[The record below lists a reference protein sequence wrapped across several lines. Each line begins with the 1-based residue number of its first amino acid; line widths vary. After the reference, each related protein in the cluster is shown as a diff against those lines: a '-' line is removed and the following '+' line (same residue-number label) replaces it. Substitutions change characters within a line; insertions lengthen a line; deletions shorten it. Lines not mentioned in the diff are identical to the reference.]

1 MSIFK
6 ELKAYTRE
14 FTRHWLQYL
23 MLFLSLNLINQFI
36 VIPLFRYV
44 TTFVLQ
50 ASAIPFVSYQNV
62 VTIITTH
69 TLVFVILIIEL
80 LLLLVVIYAQFA
92 YLLHRVRAIYSEN
105 FTFKGS
111 FKETW
116 ANVKKIRFGSLLL
129 LGLYFL
135 LVVPF
140 ADIVFRTPLL
150 AKIQIPEFI
159 LDYMTRTPILLT
171 ILIVFYAV
179 VLLFGIRLIFT
190 LPLMVFGQKKTRTAM
205 KKSWQLTK
213 NAKWWAIILRLIIIG
228 IFVSAILAIFYL
240 AVYGLQLGWDLLPGK
255 YPALVL
261 AIINLSLIQ
270 IGSELV
276 FIWAS
281 VISLLIIFAPL
292 KITPINEATEKMPA
306 GKILK
311 TFTAVV
317 FGLIVV
323 TSVVT
328 NILYLVGVNSHAPVV
343 ISHRGVD
350 DKNGVQ
356 NTLESLRKTAKEK
369 PDYVEIDLHETR
381 DKQFIVVHDDNLQKL
396 TGVNK
401 TPSELTLKQ
410 LTKLTAKEDGH
421 EAKLVS
427 FDNYLKEAQR
437 LNQKLLIEIKT
448 TPQDSKTMLERFN
461 QKYGQTIIKNKYQVQ
476 SLDYRVI
483 EGLHEINPRLFVLY
497 IQPYNFTYPRSVADG
512 YSMEYSTLNS
522 DFIWQA
528 HLQDHPVYAWTIND
542 EKLMMKMMYEQVD
555 GLITDKVSLAKKT
568 IKQFQDDSSYANR
581 ILNYIIVAR
590 MPNDL
595 EA

>member
-1 MSIFK
+1 
-6 ELKAYTRE
+6 
-14 FTRHWLQYL
+14 
-23 MLFLSLNLINQFI
+23 
-36 VIPLFRYV
+36 
-44 TTFVLQ
+44 
-50 ASAIPFVSYQNV
+50 
-62 VTIITTH
+62 
-69 TLVFVILIIEL
+69 
-80 LLLLVVIYAQFA
+80 
-92 YLLHRVRAIYSEN
+92 
-105 FTFKGS
+105 
-111 FKETW
+111 
-116 ANVKKIRFGSLLL
+116 
-129 LGLYFL
+129 
-135 LVVPF
+135 
-140 ADIVFRTPLL
+140 
-150 AKIQIPEFI
+150 
-159 LDYMTRTPILLT
+159 MTRTPILLT

-255 YPALVL
+255 YPVLVL